1 MDIRYKAPSSKVEDL
16 NYQPIPVALKPLY
29 WLMGLALA
37 CSLSSMTI
45 GLIWALLDL
54 NWFAVFDWSQQLIFA
69 ALAFSIY
76 GVIFVFYYFLV
87 FRPLQKRKRST
98 SKRWL
103 IAVLILAGL
112 WLSVSFLPSDG
123 EESETTLIETVL
135 GVLELIFL
143 SIGAILAARPNA
155 LEHLPN

>member
-16 NYQPIPVALKPLY
+16 NYQPIPLVLKPLY

-103 IAVLILAGL
+103 IAVLILASL
-112 WLSVSFLPSDG
+112 SSVSLSPRNG
-123 EESETTLIETVL
+123 EESEIALIETVL
-135 GVLELIFL
+135 GVLELVFL
-143 SIGAILAARPNA
+143 TIGAILAAS
-155 LEHLPN
+155 L